1 MRSSA
6 RLLCGAA
13 ARHILTSS
21 PRSVARN
28 HDPIVGERHARA
40 REEQKLSERMSLR
53 RFGSQGAGR
62 RQGNIWVDF
71 SSRASR
77 ADAVGFRAVARRA
90 AACWSAPS
98 AAAAEP

>member
-53 RFGSQGAGR
+53 RLIPACAG
-62 RQGNIWVDF
+62 GNIWG
-71 SSRASR
+71 
-77 ADAVGFRAVARRA
+77 GFFE
-90 AACWSAPS
+90 PS
-98 AAAAEP
+98 E